1 MKIVIAGGSGFIGRA
16 MISAWANQNE
26 IVVLSR
32 NPERTQA
39 KLPNGVRAVG
49 WDGKTVGEWAQE
61 LKNADALV
69 NLSGETVAQRWTPAV
84 KERLRT
90 SRIIP
95 TQCLVQAV
103 ESHSSRPKVWLQAS
117 AIGIYDQ
124 SPTTTAT
131 EESPPAKGFLA
142 DLGVEWERSA
152 EPASALGVRLCYL
165 RIGVV
170 LGEGGGA
177 LERMLT
183 PFKLGVGGPIGSGQ
197 QWLSWIHIDDIV
209 GATEFLM
216 NRPDLSGA
224 FNLTAPNPVTMNEF
238 AKTLARVLVR
248 PAPFRVP
255 GFALKLMMGE
265 MAELVLE
272 GSKVLPQRL
281 LEAGYPFRYPE
292 LEPAL
297 RALLGK

>member
-16 MISAWANQNE
+16 MVSAWAPRSE
-26 IVVLSR
+26 LVVLTR
-32 NPERTQA
+32 NPERTQP
-39 KLPNGVRAVG
+39 KLPSGARAVG
-49 WDGKTVGEWAQE
+49 WDGQASGEWVQE
-61 LKNADALV
+61 LANADALV
-69 NLSGETVAQRWTPAV
+69 NLSGETIAQRWTPAV

-90 SRIIP
+90 SRVVP

-103 ESHSSRPKVWLQAS
+103 ESLDRRPSVWLQAS
-117 AIGIYDQ
+117 AIGVYDQ
-124 SPTTTAT
+124 SPETTAT
-131 EESPPAKGFLA
+131 EASPPGSGFLA
-142 DLGVEWERSA
+142 ELGQAWERAA
-152 EPASALGVRLCYL
+152 EPVASLGIRLCYL

-183 PFKLGVGGPIGSGQ
+183 PFKLGVGGPIGSGD
-197 QWLSWIHIDDIV
+197 QWLSWIHLDDVV
-209 GATEFLM
+209 GAAEFLIQ
-216 NRPDLSGA
+216 RADLSGA
-224 FNLTAPNPVTMNEF
+224 FNFTAPNPVTMNEF
-238 AKTLARVLVR
+238 ARTLARVLVR

-265 MAELVLE
+265 MAEIVLE

-297 RALLGK
+297 RTLLGK